1 MQKLVLHEIWEMF
14 PQSIWELEMEIKEKT
29 IFIIGCY
36 FNIKIIEEL
45 FYVNGTYQIIVAQ
58 KYSADD
64 WLK

>member
-1 MQKLVLHEIWEMF
+1 MF
-14 PQSIWELEMEIKEKT
+14 LDSVNMRIRNWDKGKRPF
-29 IFIIGCY
+29 FIIGCY